1 MKVLQCYIANC
12 NMQYSLWREFY
23 ELEEDLSV
31 TQLHKFDV
39 LWVVYEDNH
48 GLSKER
54 SPEKSGK

>member
-1 MKVLQCYIANC
+1 
-12 NMQYSLWREFY
+12 MQYSLWRDFY